1 MAANPNNVDK
11 SISEAIKSLEKLRGD
26 TQSYAETWNDVGKKI
41 KNALNPINSFNKSI
55 EESQKKQIALQ
66 VEINK
71 LEKKVRPGVLDS
83 NSLKLK
89 GAKDQLEVEK
99 AIEKKKQIQVQM
111 IKLAIDGVKKLLQ
124 YYNEYDKLLS
134 ENAKLQS
141 TSKDEI
147 DSQYE
152 SIQVLNSTYSKYRIS
167 NQEVLASVSALRKNY
182 DAISGKALVKIA
194 EGSAA
199 ISRATGLSVEESSKF
214 FETMSEIGNTSL
226 QSQKNMEGIANL
238 AAKAA
243 GVPLGRVIKDVANA
257 SNNVRLIF
265 KGNTTELIKQAAELR
280 KIGTNLDAAAKS
292 AESLLNFESSI
303 GAELKLSALLGKNIN
318 FNESRR
324 LFFAGKTLEAEKALQ
339 KEIETVGDLDNLNY
353 LQRKALA
360 EATGKEFAELQ
371 KIQTQKKSLLE
382 AEREYP
388 ELAKQRLDAE
398 RDLASIQKSSS
409 EQRKEELA
417 LMLKQQIAETQL
429 KQLEQARAE
438 IFNNIGRIIKP
449 ITDKIMELQ
458 LGILRVVGSL
468 TNVGDDSTKL
478 SLIIMGGVTAII
490 GSFLLLQKGA
500 SAAASALSKG
510 IGKTASSV
518 GTGVGNG
525 LSNAAQGIG
534 RFGKVLAGFPMAAIG
549 KLALIMGILTVSVI
563 GLAYAFSLLGNT
575 SAGQILAFSAA
586 LVILGTSLALAG
598 ALMTG
603 PQIVGIYLFAGAL
616 VVLGIAAMEL
626 GFAMKLAAPAIES
639 IGKTLTILASIA
651 GGVIVKAFDTML
663 SVFQSLP
670 GVITSIASS
679 LVTITNIGF
688 TKLTTSAA
696 GVTALSSSIK
706 SLGENLINFPISQLT
721 NIVSELSIL
730 SQSAE
735 GLSLA
740 IRSLKDLSGIDLPS
754 LDMDVKGTEN
764 LLKSTEA
771 KEKQTTEL
779 KEGLAIVAQ
788 KIEVLT
794 SLMANGGIGIN
805 LDGQRLNAALSKTN
819 YRSGGFGQST
829 TLA

>member
-1 MAANPNNVDK
+1 MAANPNNADK
-11 SISEAIKSLEKLRGD
+11 SISDAIKSLEKLRGD
-26 TQSYAETWNDVGKKI
+26 TQSYAETWDDVGKKI
-41 KNALNPINSFNKSI
+41 KNALNPINGINKSI

-66 VEINK
+66 VQIDK

-83 NSLKLK
+83 YSLKLK
-89 GAKDQLEVEK
+89 GVKDQLEVEK

-111 IKLAIDGVKKLLQ
+111 IKLAVDGVKKLLQ

-147 DSQYE
+147 DGQYE

-167 NQEVLASVSALRKNY
+167 NQEVLAAVSALRKNY

-214 FETMSEIGNTSL
+214 FETMSEVGNTSL

-388 ELAKQRLDAE
+388 ELVKQRLDAE

-478 SLIIMGGVTAII
+478 SLIIMGSVTAII

-534 RFGKVLAGFPMAAIG
+534 KFGKALAGFPMSAIG
-549 KLALIMGILTVSVI
+549 KLALIMGIITTSVI
-563 GLAYAFSLLGNT
+563 GMAYAFSLLGNT

-586 LVILGTSLALAG
+586 LVILGASLALAG

-626 GFAMKLAAPAIES
+626 GFAMKLAGPALES
-639 IGKTLTILASIA
+639 IGKTLTTLASIV
-651 GGVIVKAFDTML
+651 GGVIIKAFDTML
-663 SVFQSLP
+663 AVFQSLP
-670 GVITSIASS
+670 TVITSIATS

-688 TKLTTSAA
+688 TKLSTAAA

-829 TLA
+829 SLA